1 MSNDHLASLHS
12 SIVPCRAV
20 FGRAQI
26 RTVSWTLAVRGGIAG
41 TVLAILWAFGDQFLG
56 EGDLKGEVTVFN
68 QYSW

>member
-26 RTVSWTLAVRGGIAG
+26 RTVSWTHAVRGGIAG
-41 TVLAILWAFGDQFLG
+41 TVLVKLWVGLSTKGRGDG
-56 EGDLKGEVTVFN
+56 GVGGTEDRGVKE
-68 QYSW
+68 